1 MSNKI
6 DLAIIFGYLAFIVSL
21 GLWVAMRSRKQSHD
35 SARNYFLA
43 SGRLTWPV
51 IGLALFSTNISTIHL
66 VAFAQEGFKNGLAY
80 GNFEWMA
87 AFTLIILSLFFV
99 PFYIRA
105 KITTLPDFLEKRYN
119 GTCRDI
125 LAVIS
130 VFSAIFIHIGFS
142 LYTGGIVLRGMFGIP
157 LLYSIVGICVLV
169 GLYTVLGGLSAVV
182 ITEAIET
189 VVLLIGAAR
198 SAAVMIPFTP
208 TGSSS
213 RIMNA

>member
-1 MSNKI
+1 MNNTI
-6 DLAIIFGYLAFIVSL
+6 DLVIIAAYLAFIVGL
-21 GLWVAMRSRKQSHD
+21 GVWVALRGRKRSHD

-43 SGRLTWPV
+43 SGRLKWPV

-66 VAFAQEGFKNGLAY
+66 VALAQQGYVNGLAF

-105 KITTLPDFLEKRYN
+105 KVTTLPDFLEKRY
-119 GTCRDI
+119 GATSRDI

-142 LYTGGIVLRGMFGIP
+142 LYTGGIVLQGMFGVP
-157 LLYSIVGICVLV
+157 LIYSIIAICAMAFVIL
-169 GLYTVLGGLSAVV
+169 TKRLS
-182 ITEAIET
+182 
-189 VVLLIGAAR
+189 
-198 SAAVMIPFTP
+198 
-208 TGSSS
+208 
-213 RIMNA
+213 